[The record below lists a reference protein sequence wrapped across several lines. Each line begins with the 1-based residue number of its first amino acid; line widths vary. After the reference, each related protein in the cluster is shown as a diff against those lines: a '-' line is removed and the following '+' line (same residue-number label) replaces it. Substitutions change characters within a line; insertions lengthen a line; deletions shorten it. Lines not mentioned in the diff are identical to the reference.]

1 MSCIVLLISTM
12 MSNLFAMRA
21 DLSSPDMKQ
30 WQNEYLQVTGFK
42 TLKPNLPIEFFGAK
56 WFPLRPS
63 FSTNDRFSIWHDML
77 LWGRSRKKWEKN
89 QLFLNTKSFSTNVW
103 IFVQFFSSLFLS
115 RTTYYDSYSELILL
129 MMILP
134 RKIDLKNWPLVY
146 RCITSN
152 ILGHR
157 VWDVHRGAVALLQR
171 HDLRPGRRD
180 LLCQGQKEINI
191 INIGTV
197 GLFSPWH
204 IKDFHFLLPEF
215 DCYHNSR
222 DFEKVS

>member
-1 MSCIVLLISTM
+1 
-12 MSNLFAMRA
+12 
-21 DLSSPDMKQ
+21 
-30 WQNEYLQVTGFK
+30 
-42 TLKPNLPIEFFGAK
+42 
-56 WFPLRPS
+56 
-63 FSTNDRFSIWHDML
+63 ML
-77 LWGRSRKKWEKN
+77 LWGRSRKMKKKP
-89 QLFLNTKSFSTNVW
+89 QFFLNTKSFSTNVW

-146 RCITSN
+146 SVQVYRCITSN
-152 ILGHR
+152 IIGHR

-191 INIGTV
+191 INIRTV
-197 GLFSPWH
+197 GLFYPWYVWH
-204 IKDFHFLLPEF
+204 IRE
-215 DCYHNSR
+215 
-222 DFEKVS
+222 FEKSILTISLILLTGIQIRNTY